1 MRKVNILGTVGIKNN
16 CNGTAAFARDVI
28 DGLRLNGCDAV
39 FFSPGMISGGSVIQV
54 LLGKVKRRLSHAAVK
69 YKISFIFV
77 VLLQIEFFN
86 FFRDLAKRKLQ
97 GVFLCNDVLSAQV
110 ALLLTKKNVTLVT
123 HFAIPPWD
131 EFVRGGFI
139 VKNSLGYFI
148 LKRWMLHVFSN
159 KRLRFIFISE
169 ATKKVVCQFLPN
181 ASARGKLIYNG
192 IAVKQTNSV
201 LEALADKKY
210 IVNVGSVCPNKNQ
223 ELFLSVAELLN
234 KKLPDLYYVLVGDGN
249 SAYVDFLKTQLSN
262 KQFSERVIF
271 TGSLSQRET
280 YAVMSSAEMYFHTS
294 KSESFGRVLVEA
306 MGYDTVT
313 CCMEYPAAHE
323 IIGSDMELLFPITD
337 TPVQVANKI
346 YKLLSNAPL
355 LIKKKKEQ
363 NMIFSER
370 FTVDIMINDIASYI
384 F

>member
-1 MRKVNILGTVGIKNN
+1 MRQVNILGTVGITNN

-28 DGLRLNGCDAV
+28 EGLKIKGCDAV
-39 FFSPGMISGGSVIQV
+39 FFSPGMYPEDSVIQV
-54 LLGKVKRRLSHAAVK
+54 LVGKVKRRLSHAAVQ

-77 VLLQIEFFN
+77 VLLKIEFFN
-86 FFRDLAKRKLQ
+86 FFRALSKKNLQ
-97 GVFLCNDVLSAQV
+97 GVFLCNDIFSAQV

-139 VKNSLGYFI
+139 AKNSLGYFF
-148 LKRWMLHVFSN
+148 LKRWMLYIFRD

-169 ATKKVVCQFLPN
+169 DTKKVVCQFVPN

-192 IAVKQTNSV
+192 IVVKQTNSAIDTV
-201 LEALADKKY
+201 SDKKY

-223 ELFLSVAELLN
+223 ELFLNVAAFLN
-234 KKLPDLYYVLVGDGN
+234 KKLPDLYYVLVGDGD
-249 SAYVDFLKTQLSN
+249 SAYVNYLKAQLSN
-262 KQFSERVIF
+262 KICSERVIF
-271 TGSLSQRET
+271 TGSLSQEET
-280 YAVMSSAEMYFHTS
+280 YALMSSAEMYFHTS
-294 KSESFGRVLVEA
+294 KSESFGRVLVES

-313 CCMEYPAAHE
+313 CCMEYPAARE
-323 IIGSDMELLFPITD
+323 IIGNDMELLFPITD
-337 TPVQVANKI
+337 TPEQVANKI

-355 LIKKKKEQ
+355 LMKKKKEQ

-370 FTVDIMINDIASYI
+370 FTFERMIDDIESYI